1 MMLVPWLFADRFRF
15 VCIRG
20 LWVQAM
26 KAEGRGG
33 GSFSSDSIIMSLPS
47 TRWRAM
53 AVVARL
59 ALFLVL

>member
-26 KAEGRGG
+26 KAGGRGG
-33 GSFSSDSIIMSLPS
+33 
-47 TRWRAM
+47 
-53 AVVARL
+53 VRL
-59 ALFLVL
+59 AQIALLCPCPRLDGVRWQWSHVWRFS